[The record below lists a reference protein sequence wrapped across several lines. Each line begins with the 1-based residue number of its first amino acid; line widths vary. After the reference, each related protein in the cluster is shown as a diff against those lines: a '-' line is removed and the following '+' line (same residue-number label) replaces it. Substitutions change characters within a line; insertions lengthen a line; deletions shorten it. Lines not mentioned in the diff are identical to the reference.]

1 MANLPK
7 PWEQLMRNHV
17 NDSMR
22 FSSQADLGLRHSLG
36 RHGVPPLPPRSS
48 GLSRHRLHRY
58 NNLLNGLGDYGGFY
72 SPYSS
77 SMFRQQDYENRY
89 IQMAEESAQ
98 PAFESIEAFIRGF
111 SSVTMMLESTFQAMN
126 MSFRAILGVAENVS
140 KMRTA
145 IIEFLSAFAIL
156 KIIYS
161 FYRKILYFLGL
172 VNGMEVS
179 WKETEKTLVKGNPK
193 KRQWP
198 IVAFLGAIIVGPTL
212 VYKYLLPTEVL
223 DDEEVEI
230 VGVYD
235 FEAEHHGELSFAKGD
250 KMTTKRSELKKSW
263 LCASKASGKGYVP
276 YNRVGVMKKK
286 TGKSK
291 SEEVVKEEATDI

>member
-1 MANLPK
+1 MANIPK
-7 PWEQLMRNHV
+7 PWEQYVRNH
-17 NDSMR
+17 DSMK
-22 FSSQADLGLRHSLG
+22 FASQSDVGLRSPYV
-36 RHGVPPLPPRSS
+36 RQGVPPLPPRSS
-48 GLSRHRLHRY
+48 SSSRHRMHRY
-58 NNLLNGLGDYGGFY
+58 SNYYHNGFGDYNGFY

-77 SMFRQQDYENRY
+77 SMFRQHDYENRY

-140 KMRTA
+140 KMRSA

-156 KIIYS
+156 KVIYS

-179 WKETEKTLVKGNPK
+179 WKETERTIVKESSK

-198 IVAFLGAIIVGPTL
+198 ILAFLGAIIVGPTL
-212 VYKYLLPTEVL
+212 VYKYLLPEEVQE
-223 DDEEVEI
+223 DEEVEI
-230 VGVYD
+230 VGIYD

-263 LCASKASGKGYVP
+263 LCASKSSGKGYVP
-276 YNRVGVMKKK
+276 YNRVGVVKRN
-286 TGKSK
+286 TGKPKNEGETSK
-291 SEEVVKEEATDI
+291 GNTTDI

>member
-1 MANLPK
+1 MANFPK
-7 PWEQLMRNHV
+7 PWEQYVRNH
-17 NDSMR
+17 DSMK
-22 FSSQADLGLRHSLG
+22 FASQADIGLRSPLV

-48 GLSRHRLHRY
+48 SSSRHRLHRY
-58 NNLLNGLGDYGGFY
+58 NNFYHNSYGDYGGFY
-72 SPYSS
+72 SPYSTS
-77 SMFRQQDYENRY
+77 LYRQQDYENRY

-98 PAFESIEAFIRGF
+98 PAFDSIEAFIRGF

-156 KIIYS
+156 KIMYS
-161 FYRKILYFLGL
+161 FYRKILHFLGL

-179 WKETEKTLVKGNPK
+179 WKSTERTIVEESSR

-198 IVAFLGAIIVGPTL
+198 ILAFLGAIIIGPTL
-212 VYKYLLPTEVL
+212 VYKYLLPDEVP

-230 VGVYD
+230 VGIYD
-235 FEAEHHGELSFAKGD
+235 FEAEHQGELSFSKGD

-263 LCASKASGKGYVP
+263 LCVSKANGKGYVP
-276 YNRVGVMKKK
+276 YNRVGFAKRK
-286 TGKSK
+286 TGKPK
-291 SEEVVKEEATDI
+291 NEIEIYPENITDI